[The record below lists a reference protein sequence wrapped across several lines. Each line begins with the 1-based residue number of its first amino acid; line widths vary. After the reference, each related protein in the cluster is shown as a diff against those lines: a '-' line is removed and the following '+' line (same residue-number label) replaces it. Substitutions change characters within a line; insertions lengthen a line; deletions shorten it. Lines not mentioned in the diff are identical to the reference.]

1 MLFSP
6 GVAGAPVPDGAVA
19 VVAVVVVVVVVEV
32 SGAFSS
38 LPHAAVIAPI
48 ATIAE
53 RPATAASLRPEK
65 CESIVWSYPLFR

>member
-6 GVAGAPVPDGAVA
+6 GVAGAPVPDGAVV
-19 VVAVVVVVVVVEV
+19 VVAVVVVVVVEV

-38 LPHAAVIAPI
+38 LAHAAVMALI

-65 CESIVWSYPLFR
+65 CESMVWSYPLFR